1 MTTNLPNKSFI
12 MKQKIILSSFAIL
25 GLLSACNQSSKKEQ
39 TQDTMAQFNGSDNEV
54 KIITLNPG
62 HFHAALVQKTQLTQI
77 DPTVF
82 IYAPAGPELENHM
95 NIINGYNSRAEN
107 PTNWVSEVYTG
118 NDYLEK
124 MLEEKK
130 GNVVVISGNNEKKT
144 EYIKSSVESGLN
156 VLADKPMAINFA
168 DFETLKNAFDIAK
181 QNDVLLYDI
190 MTERFE
196 ITTIIQKL
204 LSHKQI
210 VFGELID
217 GTEEEPAI
225 VKESVHHY
233 FKYVSGSEIKRPA
246 WFFDVTQQG
255 EGIVDV
261 TTHLVDLVQW
271 TCFPEEILDYQN
283 DVEMS
288 SAYRWP
294 TVLTPEQFSK
304 VTRLEDYPEYLTK
317 YANNEGNLE
326 VYANGEINYK
336 LKGKAAKVIVKW
348 NYQAPEGAKDTHYS
362 IIRGTR
368 ANLIIQQTEKENYEP
383 TLYIEARQNDENYD
397 NNVKIAVE
405 EIAESYPGVTVE
417 KTDDSKWKV
426 NIPEKY
432 KNGHEAHFGQ
442 VMEKYLQYLVAGDLP
457 EWEVPNMIT
466 KYYVTTKA
474 LDMAE
479 EK

>member
-1 MTTNLPNKSFI
+1 MSNKILI
-12 MKQKIILSSFAIL
+12 MKQKIILFGSVFFT
-25 GLLSACNQSSKKEQ
+25 LLSACKQSSQHGQ
-39 TQDTMAQFNGSDNEV
+39 TQETMMKFNGTEGEV

-62 HFHAALVQKTQLTQI
+62 HFHAALVQKTQLLQI

-82 IYAPAGPELENHM
+82 VYAPEGPELENHM
-95 NIINGYNSRAEN
+95 NIISGYNSRGEN
-107 PTNWVSEVYTG
+107 PTNWESEVYTG
-118 NDYLEK
+118 DDYLSK
-124 MLEEKK
+124 MLEERK

-156 VLADKPMAINFA
+156 VLADKPMAINVE
-168 DFETLKNAFDIAK
+168 DFNTLKEAFDIARQK
-181 QNDVLLYDI
+181 NVLLYDI

-196 ITTIIQKL
+196 ITTIVQKM
-204 LSHKQI
+204 LSHI
-210 VFGELID
+210 PGVFGGLID

-271 TCFPEEILDYQN
+271 TCFPGQTLNYET
-283 DVEMS
+283 DVEML

-294 TVLTPEQFSK
+294 TVLTPRQFSK
-304 VTRLEDYPEYLTK
+304 VTRLEEYPDYLDK
-317 YANNEGNLE
+317 YVNEAGNLE
-326 VYANGEINYK
+326 VYANGEINYR

-362 IIRGTR
+362 IIRGTK
-368 ANLIIQQTEKENYEP
+368 ANLVIQQTEAEDYQP
-383 TLYIEARQNDENYD
+383 TLYIEVKEEAQNYD
-397 NNVKIAVE
+397 ETVKTAVE
-405 EIAESYPGVTVE
+405 EIARTYPGVSSE
-417 KTDDSKWKV
+417 KVDDTKWKI
-426 NIPEKY
+426 NIPEQY
-432 KNGHEAHFGQ
+432 KIGHEAHFGQ
-442 VMEKYLQYLVAGDLP
+442 VMERYLQYLADGELP
-457 EWEVPNMIT
+457 NWEVPNMIA

-474 LDMAE
+474 LEIAE
-479 EK
+479 ER

>member
-1 MTTNLPNKSFI
+1 MKHKFIFLSVAVFSLFNSCKQPAQNNQNQETMTK
-12 MKQKIILSSFAIL
+12 
-25 GLLSACNQSSKKEQ
+25 
-39 TQDTMAQFNGSDNEV
+39 FNGSEGEV

-62 HFHAALVQKTQLTQI
+62 HFHAALVQKTQLDQI

-82 IYAPAGPELENHM
+82 VYAPEGPELENHM
-95 NIINGYNSRAEN
+95 NIINGYNSRTEN
-107 PTNWVSEVYTG
+107 PTNWKTEIYTG
-118 NDYLEK
+118 EDYLAK
-124 MLEEKK
+124 MLDEKK

-144 EYIKSSVESGLN
+144 EYIKSSVEAGLN
-156 VLADKPMAINFA
+156 VLADKPMAINFS
-168 DFETLKNAFDIAK
+168 DFNTLKEAFEIASQK
-181 QNDVLLYDI
+181 DVLLYDI

-196 ITTIIQKL
+196 VTTIIQKM
-204 LSHKQI
+204 LSHKHA

-271 TCFPEEILDYQN
+271 TCFPEEVLDYES
-283 DVEMS
+283 DIEMLT
-288 SAYRWP
+288 AYRWP
-294 TVLTPEQFSK
+294 TVLTPEQFNK
-304 VTRLEDYPEYLTK
+304 VTRLENYPDYLSGYV
-317 YANNEGNLE
+317 NDEGSLE

-362 IIRGTR
+362 IIRGTK
-368 ANLIIQQTEKENYEP
+368 ANLVIQQTEEENYEA
-383 TLYIEARQNDENYD
+383 TLYIEIKEKSDDDEN
-397 NNVKIAVE
+397 NIKTAIS
-405 EIAESYPGVTVE
+405 EIAAKYPGVNTE
-417 KTDDSKWKV
+417 KVDGNKWKV
-426 NIPEKY
+426 NIPDHY
-432 KNGHEAHFGQ
+432 KIGHEAHFGQ
-442 VMEKYLQYLVAGDLP
+442 VMERYLQYLVDGELP
-457 EWEVPNMIT
+457 GWEVPNMVT

-474 LDMAE
+474 LDMAVD
-479 EK
+479 K